1 MRISEHELM
10 GGSVL
15 IIPGVPAKTTTF
27 DVLQT
32 LGPQTSSKAA
42 AAKKCAMV
50 SIILYNICTTLKMRR
65 RPPGILTGQIS
76 FDLRP
81 SCCPSFFGKR
91 PLRAGFL
98 SHSTMAL
105 SKLISLNI
113 IFRAAT

>member
-1 MRISEHELM
+1 M
-10 GGSVL
+10 GGSAL

-32 LGPQTSSKAA
+32 KAA
-42 AAKKCAMV
+42 AAKKCTVCAMV

-81 SCCPSFFGKR
+81 SCRPSFFGVS
-91 PLRAGFL
+91 PSGLV
-98 SHSTMAL
+98 SCPIQVS
-105 SKLISLNI
+105 SSV
-113 IFRAAT
+113 